1 MAMNQIL
8 IDTNAYAALK
18 TGDTELVRIIR
29 HVDIVGLNS
38 IVLGELL
45 AGFAH
50 GNKEQQNRNELAE
63 FINSSR
69 VTVFPIAENTAK
81 YYASIYANLRKK
93 GAPIPTNDMWIA
105 ATALEHGLMLC
116 SYDKHFVQIEGL
128 LFCQNIS
135 ELVL

>member
-1 MAMNQIL
+1 MNPHRC
-8 IDTNAYAALK
+8 
-18 TGDTELVRIIR
+18 G
-29 HVDIVGLNS
+29 
-38 IVLGELL
+38 
-45 AGFAH
+45 
-50 GNKEQQNRNELAE
+50 LAE

-128 LFCQNIS
+128 LICKNIS